1 MNEDKASRYHRLQ
14 RRSAVL
20 SVVAT
25 AAVLAGFLL
34 SGASSAV
41 AERARHAAGVQP
53 GDYSFRV
60 VAIYV
65 AVLAIVHELVAFPLA
80 FYRGFVLERRYGLSF
95 EPLRAWLRDHWK
107 ASALG
112 VAFGLAGA
120 EVVYA
125 SLDVAPSWWWLLS
138 AAVFVA
144 VLLVMAKVAP
154 VVLLPLFYKFRPLA
168 RESLRDRLVALSARA
183 GVPVLGVY
191 EWGLGDKTRRANAA
205 LVGTG
210 MTRRIIVSDTLLA
223 EYSDD
228 EIEVILAHELAH
240 HVHRDVLAGLVAEAL
255 LLVVAF
261 FASATALSLWWAALG
276 LSVANDV
283 AALPLLI
290 LAGGA
295 VSLAATPCVNA
306 LSRWNER
313 RADRYALAL
322 TRQPGAF
329 ISAMKRLA
337 AQNLAEERPSRAVL
351 WLFHTHPPIEQR
363 IEVARTFMDQA
374 A

>member
-1 MNEDKASRYHRLQ
+1 MNEDKASRYHRLK

-20 SVVAT
+20 SVVVT
-25 AAVLAGFLL
+25 AGLLGAFLV
-34 SGASSAV
+34 SGASSVV
-41 AERARHAAGVQP
+41 ADRARHLTRAAA
-53 GDYSFRV
+53 GDYSFLT
-60 VAIYV
+60 VAMYV
-65 AVLAIVHELVAFPLA
+65 AVLAAIQGAAAFPLA
-80 FYRGFVLERRYGLSF
+80 LYRGFLLERRYGLSS
-95 EPLRAWLRDHWK
+95 ESLAAWLGDHLK
-107 ASALG
+107 AAAIGLALG
-112 VAFGLAGA
+112 LGGA

-125 SLDVAPSWWWLLS
+125 TLYVTAAWWWVLS
-138 AAVFVA
+138 SAVFII
-144 VLLVMAKVAP
+144 VMGAMANIAP
-154 VVLLPLFYKFRPLA
+154 VVLLPVFYTFTPLT
-168 RESLRDRLVALSARA
+168 RESLRERLVSLSARA

-191 EWGLGDKTRRANAA
+191 EWRLGDKTRRANAA

-210 MTRRIIVSDTLLA
+210 GTRRIIVSDTLLA

-240 HVHRDVLAGLVAEAL
+240 HVHRDILAGLVAEAL
-255 LLVVAF
+255 LLMTAF
-261 FASATALSLWWAALG
+261 GIAAIALALWWERLG
-276 LSVANDV
+276 LKALNDI
-283 AALPLLI
+283 AGLPLLL

-322 TRQPGAF
+322 TGQPAAF

-351 WLFHTHPPIEQR
+351 WLFHTHPPVEQR
-363 IEVARTFMDQA
+363 IEAARTFQGKA